1 MIWLLWLMV
10 LQVDH
15 IYFYIRICVASLFL
29 SVHFFLISNSLLS
42 LCMLLF
48 RFFYHILFC
57 SFHSIVSSW
66 NFHSSLCSNIGVLVH
81 LLDNL
86 LKFYTLFIFVN
97 NYCCLCISIVGV
109 HVLCVHCFGWLLDTR
124 NIVIIIIIIRGKLK
138 ITSFVLTTNGR
149 PGWQLNL
156 TMHTTILDSSAK
168 LFYLFKYTHT
178 QVSRALIS

>member
-1 MIWLLWLMV
+1 MAFLAHGSSGRPHIFLYTYLRGVSLSLGALFFNIKFIIVVVHAIVQILLS
-10 LQVDH
+10 
-15 IYFYIRICVASLFL
+15 YFIL
-29 SVHFFLISNSLLS
+29 LLS
-42 LCMLLF
+42 LHRLEPK
-48 RFFYHILFC
+48 
-57 SFHSIVSSW
+57 
-66 NFHSSLCSNIGVLVH
+66 FHSSLCSNIGALLH

-97 NYCCLCISIVGV
+97 NYCCLCISIVDV
-109 HVLCVHCFGWLLDTR
+109 HVLYAHCFDWLLDTR

-156 TMHTTILDSSAK
+156 TTHTTIVDSTAK

-178 QVSRALIS
+178 QISRVLISQN